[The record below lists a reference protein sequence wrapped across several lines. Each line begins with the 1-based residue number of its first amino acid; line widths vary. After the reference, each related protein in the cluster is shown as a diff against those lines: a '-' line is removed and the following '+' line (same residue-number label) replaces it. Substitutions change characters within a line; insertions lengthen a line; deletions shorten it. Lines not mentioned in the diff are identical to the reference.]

1 MGEALYRKKGRRY
14 VPALD
19 VEPWSHDR
27 MEPGAFRLTHCYE
40 AGARRY
46 EYDVTP
52 DRAAWRAAAMEAKAG
67 MVKAMQERAIATPE
81 APETA
86 YTPQQKAIVEKFRQD
101 MAEAGG
107 LLPRWWRHAK
117 PEQIADAGVEAVAPK
132 KQRGDPVALR
142 IVEQGAVRVNAA
154 AIERDCGSV
163 VLVYVDLHSKY
174 AEFGC
179 VMHSDKDGP
188 RIVLEASELTRHLD
202 DTRPRESHTM
212 IEFAEYP
219 GWQVFATEGPARYT
233 MGVTLVAPDAS
244 SQSANA

>member
-27 MEPGAFRLTHCYE
+27 MEPGTFRLTHCYE

-52 DRAAWRAAAMEAKAG
+52 DRAAWRAAAMEAKAS

-81 APETA
+81 APEKA

-107 LLPRWWRHAK
+107 LLPRWWQHATS
-117 PEQIADAGVEAVAPK
+117 EQIADAAIGAVAPPADA
-132 KQRGDPVALR
+132 GPTAVA
-142 IVEQGAVRVNAA
+142 
-154 AIERDCGSV
+154 
-163 VLVYVDLHSKY
+163 VLVEKVKRQQHVIDQ
-174 AEFGC
+174 
-179 VMHSDKDGP
+179 
-188 RIVLEASELTRHLD
+188 LEL
-202 DTRPRESHTM
+202 
-212 IEFAEYP
+212 
-219 GWQVFATEGPARYT
+219 
-233 MGVTLVAPDAS
+233 LVKRLE
-244 SQSANA
+244 NA